1 MHLLNSALKKA
12 TLKKSGFFYEKLCT
26 ENYMDSILKLFKYI
40 YEMKNRTIRNVAILG
55 SIAIAGVISVQ
66 IYWINQA
73 LNLQQKQFQESVFI
87 SLKRVAERI
96 SDYNKMDFPVKN
108 PVKQISSDYFIVNI
122 REAIDANILK
132 LYLNKEF
139 HRSNIHTDYE
149 FAIYDCSSEKMV
161 YGEYVS
167 FNKNE
172 RIVKLGELPKYD
184 EFIYYF
190 GINFPKQTSY
200 LIAGNTLWIIFSF
213 LLMITVSFFVYALNI
228 ILRQKQLSELQKDFI
243 NNMTHEFKTPI
254 STINI
259 ASDVL
264 LGDDH
269 IKNNVDLS
277 NYTQII
283 KEQNERLNWQVEK
296 VLQITE
302 IEQGRMNLKSEK
314 IHLNES
320 IKSVVGSV
328 KLNLET
334 KGGDV
339 ITNLLAKNDL
349 INCDK
354 LHLTN
359 VLYNIIDNAI
369 KYSEEN
375 PQIIIESSEMA
386 GFLYL
391 SISDNGI
398 GIAEEHIENVKNKFF
413 RVPTGR
419 VHNVK
424 GFGLGLYYVNQVC
437 KAHHWDWEI
446 KSEKEKGTSV
456 LFKIKH

>member
-1 MHLLNSALKKA
+1 
-12 TLKKSGFFYEKLCT
+12 
-26 ENYMDSILKLFKYI
+26 
-40 YEMKNRTIRNVAILG
+40 MKNRTIRNVAILG
-55 SIAIAGVISVQ
+55 SIAIVGVISVQ

-96 SDYNKMDFPVKN
+96 SEYNKMDFPVKN
-108 PVKQISSDYFIVNI
+108 PVKQISSDYYIVNI

-139 HRSNIHTDYE
+139 HRSNIQTDYE
-149 FAIYDCSSEKMV
+149 YAIYDCSSEKMV

-167 FNKNE
+167 FNRTQK
-172 RIVKLGELPKYD
+172 IVTLGELPKYD

-213 LLMITVSFFVYALNI
+213 LLMITVSFFVYALSI
-228 ILRQKQLSELQKDFI
+228 ILRQKRLSELQKDFI

-259 ASDVL
+259 ASSVL
-264 LGDDH
+264 LKNEY

-283 KEQNERLNWQVEK
+283 NEQNDRLNWQVEK
-296 VLQITE
+296 VLQVTE
-302 IEQGRMNLKSEK
+302 IEQDRMNLKIEK
-314 IHLNES
+314 IYLNES
-320 IKSVVGSV
+320 IKSVVNSV

-334 KGGDV
+334 KEGNV
-339 ITNLLAKNDL
+339 KTVLLAKNDI

-369 KYSEEN
+369 KYSAEN
-375 PQIIIESSEMA
+375 PKIIIKTSDVA
-386 GFLYL
+386 GFLCL

-398 GIAEEHIENVKNKFF
+398 GIAEEHIKNVKNKFF
-413 RVPTGR
+413 RVPTGK

-424 GFGLGLYYVNQVC
+424 GFGLGLYYVSQVC

-446 KSEKEKGTSV
+446 NSQKGEGTRI

>member
-1 MHLLNSALKKA
+1 
-12 TLKKSGFFYEKLCT
+12 
-26 ENYMDSILKLFKYI
+26 
-40 YEMKNRTIRNVAILG
+40 MKNRTIRNIAILG

-66 IYWINQA
+66 VYWISQA

-108 PVKQISSDYFIVNI
+108 PVKQISSDYYIVNV

-139 HRSNIHTDYE
+139 HKSNIQTDYE
-149 FAIYDCSSEKMV
+149 FAIYDCSSDKMV

-167 FNKNE
+167 FNKKQRVN
-172 RIVKLGELPKYD
+172 KLGKLPKYD

-200 LIAGNTLWIIFSF
+200 LIAGNTLWIVFSF
-213 LLMITVSFFVYALNI
+213 LLLITVSFFVYALNI
-228 ILRQKQLSELQKDFI
+228 ILRQKRLSELQKDFI

-264 LGDDH
+264 LRDEL
-269 IKNNVDLS
+269 IKKNNDLN
-277 NYTQII
+277 NYAQII

-296 VLQITE
+296 VLQTTE
-302 IEQGRMNLKSEK
+302 IEQGRMKLKKEK
-314 IHLNES
+314 IYLNES
-320 IKSVVGSV
+320 VRSVVASV

-334 KGGDV
+334 KGGG
-339 ITNLLAKNDL
+339 ISTNLDAKNDL
-349 INCDK
+349 IECDK

-359 VLYNIIDNAI
+359 ILYNIIDNAI
-369 KYSEEN
+369 KYSNKN
-375 PQIIIESSEMA
+375 PEIIIETSEME
-386 GFLYL
+386 GFLYMN
-391 SISDNGI
+391 ISDNGI
-398 GIAEEHIENVKNKFF
+398 GIAEEHIQNVKNKFF
-413 RVPTGR
+413 RVPTGK

-424 GFGLGLYYVNQVC
+424 GFGLGLYYVSQVC
-437 KAHHWDWEI
+437 KAHHWHWEI

-456 LFKIKH
+456 LFKIKN

>member
-1 MHLLNSALKKA
+1 MHILNSALKKA
-12 TLKKSGFFYEKLCT
+12 TLKKGGFFYERLSTKIYL
-26 ENYMDSILKLFKYI
+26 DSILKLIKYF
-40 YEMKNRTIRNVAILG
+40 YVMKNRTIRNVAILG
-55 SIAIAGVISVQ
+55 SIAIVGVLSVQ

-96 SDYNKMDFPVKN
+96 SEYNKMDFPVKN
-108 PVKQISSDYFIVNI
+108 PVKQISSDYYIVNI

-139 HRSNIHTDYE
+139 HKSNIQTDYE
-149 FAIYDCSSEKMV
+149 YAIYDCSSEKMV

-167 FNKNE
+167 FNKTK
-172 RIVKLGELPKYD
+172 RIVTLGELPKYD

-213 LLMITVSFFVYALNI
+213 LLMITVSFFVYALSI
-228 ILRQKQLSELQKDFI
+228 ILRQKRLSELQKDFI

-259 ASDVL
+259 ASSVL
-264 LGDDH
+264 LKNEY

-283 KEQNERLNWQVEK
+283 NEQNERLNWQVEK
-296 VLQITE
+296 VLQVTE
-302 IEQGRMNLKSEK
+302 IEQDRMNLKIEK
-314 IHLNES
+314 IYLNES
-320 IKSVVGSV
+320 IKSVVNSV
-328 KLNLET
+328 RLNLET
-334 KGGDV
+334 KEGNVKTD
-339 ITNLLAKNDL
+339 LLAKNDL

-369 KYSEEN
+369 KYSTEN
-375 PQIIIESSEMA
+375 PKIIIETSNVA

-398 GIAEEHIENVKNKFF
+398 GIAQEHIENVKNKFF
-413 RVPTGR
+413 RVPTGK

-424 GFGLGLYYVNQVC
+424 GFGLGLYYVSQVC
-437 KAHHWDWEI
+437 KAHHWDWQI
-446 KSEKEKGTSV
+446 KSQKGKGTRV

>member
-1 MHLLNSALKKA
+1 
-12 TLKKSGFFYEKLCT
+12 
-26 ENYMDSILKLFKYI
+26 
-40 YEMKNRTIRNVAILG
+40 MKNRTIRNVAILG

-108 PVKQISSDYFIVNI
+108 PVKQISSDYYIVNV

-139 HRSNIHTDYE
+139 HRANIQTDYE
-149 FAIYDCSSEKMV
+149 YAIYDCSSEKMV

-167 FNKNE
+167 FKKTQTISKVAN
-172 RIVKLGELPKYD
+172 LPKYD

-200 LIAGNTLWIIFSF
+200 LIAGNTLWIVFSF

-228 ILRQKQLSELQKDFI
+228 ILRQKRLSELQKDFI

-264 LGDDH
+264 LRDGL
-269 IKNNVDLS
+269 IKNNNDLS

-302 IEQGRMNLKSEK
+302 IEQGRMSLKREK
-314 IHLNES
+314 IYLNES
-320 IKSVVGSV
+320 VRSVVSSV
-328 KLNLET
+328 KLNVQT
-334 KGGDV
+334 KGGTV
-339 ITNLLAKNDL
+339 KTNLLAKNDL

-369 KYSEEN
+369 KYSRQI
-375 PQIIIESSEMA
+375 PHIIIETSEIE

-391 SISDNGI
+391 KVSDNGI
-398 GIAEEHIENVKNKFF
+398 GIAKEHIPNVKNKFF

-424 GFGLGLYYVNQVC
+424 GFGLGLYYVSQVC

-446 KSEKEKGTSV
+446 ESKIGKGTSI
-456 LFKIKH
+456 LFKIKQ